1 MEGRRLGVELICRI
15 LQVASSTYYAARDRR
30 PSART
35 QRDAEL
41 VPRLV
46 ELWKANYEVY
56 GSRKLWK
63 AARRSGID
71 IGRDQTAR
79 LMRQAGIQGA
89 RRSKRVRTTRRDR
102 SAGRHPDLVNR
113 QFAAS
118 EPNRLWVTDLTFVA
132 TWAGVAYACFIV
144 DVFSR
149 MIVGWRVAGHMRTAM
164 VLDAIEMA
172 RWTRGHRHDD
182 LRCHSDAGSQFTSIR
197 YGERLAEIGAAPSI
211 GTVGDSYDNALAETA
226 IGYYKAELIRGPART
241 GPWKTIEEV
250 ELATHG
256 WVHWH
261 NTQRLHGYLGDLPPA
276 EFEQLH
282 AARQPLDP
290 GVLSVARLAR
300 KAAER
305 LPQAHLDAVEGEI
318 ASESLLEAPP
328 TIATAL
334 TASAPSPEDAPRDRA
349 MAG

>member
-1 MEGRRLGVELICRI
+1 
-15 LQVASSTYYAARDRR
+15 
-30 PSART
+30 
-35 QRDAEL
+35 
-41 VPRLV
+41 
-46 ELWKANYEVY
+46 
-56 GSRKLWK
+56 
-63 AARRSGID
+63 
-71 IGRDQTAR
+71 
-79 LMRQAGIQGA
+79 
-89 RRSKRVRTTRRDR
+89 
-102 SAGRHPDLVNR
+102 
-113 QFAAS
+113 
-118 EPNRLWVTDLTFVA
+118 VTDLTFVA

-149 MIVGWRVAGHMRTAM
+149 MIVGWRVAGHMRTPM

-172 RWTRGHRHDD
+172 RWIRGHRHDD

-211 GTVGDSYDNALAETA
+211 GTVGDSYDNALAETV

-250 ELATHG
+250 ELATLG

-300 KAAER
+300 KAAQR

-334 TASAPSPEDAPRDRA
+334 TASAPSPEDPPGQSNGWLTTTSTPTTSQPGSKDDYATRQDDQVLA
-349 MAG
+349 